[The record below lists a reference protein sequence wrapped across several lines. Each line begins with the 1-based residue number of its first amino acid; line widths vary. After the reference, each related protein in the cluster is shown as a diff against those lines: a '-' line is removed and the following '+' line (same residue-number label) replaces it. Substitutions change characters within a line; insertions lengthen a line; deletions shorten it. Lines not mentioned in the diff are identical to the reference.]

1 MNRPPRQAAAPPIS
15 QSPCFST
22 GGTVIQRR
30 RLVRL
35 YPSVLFFSL
44 DQEKHNWVMT
54 SIYFMELLAG
64 VVMLIIG
71 ALLVLFRWPEL
82 CQVRDAVNE
91 TETRI
96 LRRAAIYCRT
106 VAQKQHPACGLLT
119 TGGGGSAQ
127 GRERVLSTYPGREI
141 CVSVRPVLH
150 RPHDMALFFPGCR
163 PGAASDGDT
172 VCPSSCPYTLSAS
185 APEIARCCDTC
196 VHSSSPR
203 AQLTS
208 PPLAASPAPL
218 VFAPPH
224 QPDCWHDGH
233 RTTKHQTPA
242 PANFRAQVW
251 QLHRRIKCY
260 IVLSVI
266 ATVVDLAIGIGGVVY
281 VVYEKYKPALIV
293 ATWTMRCASEWC
305 RRSAIAPS
313 CSC

>member
-119 TGGGGSAQ
+119 TGGGG
-127 GRERVLSTYPGREI
+127 
-141 CVSVRPVLH
+141 VS
-150 RPHDMALFFPGCR
+150 
-163 PGAASDGDT
+163 PGARTRTQHVSRKRDLR
-172 VCPSSCPYTLSAS
+172 VCAPCS
-185 APEIARCCDTC
+185 APASR
-196 VHSSSPR
+196 HGAFLPR
-203 AQLTS
+203 LPAWS
-208 PPLAASPAPL
+208 CIRRRYGVPLLVPL
-218 VFAPPH
+218 HPL
-224 QPDCWHDGH
+224 C
-233 RTTKHQTPA
+233 
-242 PANFRAQVW
+242 FRP
-251 QLHRRIKCY
+251 RN
-260 IVLSVI
+260 
-266 ATVVDLAIGIGGVVY
+266 
-281 VVYEKYKPALIV
+281 
-293 ATWTMRCASEWC
+293 
-305 RRSAIAPS
+305 RSLL
-313 CSC
+313 